1 MREIGPIRTLE
12 AAGLVCRTVRGREH
26 ILRLDAAPLADA
38 SGWIDDYRRFW
49 SEQRGALDAFITNR
63 EQHRRPS

>member
-1 MREIGPIRTLE
+1 MREIGAIRALE

-26 ILRLDAAPLADA
+26 ILCLDAAPLADA
-38 SGWIDDYRRFW
+38 SGWIDDYRRFR
-49 SEQRGALDAFITNR
+49 SEQLAALEAFITHR